1 MEIKMKSA
9 LMALVV
15 LSCVFSVVEA
25 QSNPH
30 YMSTDPAIRQMKISM
45 NMPSTPMVTDP
56 AIIEMLISMNMPQ
69 YAGNAPTETIAGN
82 WQLNLSDG
90 SQINL
95 TLQQSG
101 SALFGK
107 GNITADSVSQGAY
120 AAGSISGNGMR
131 LEVVP
136 ESGRGLYV
144 ISVDIS
150 SAPFVG
156 NYVAFIAGSEAQS
169 GTLKASK
176 NPTNG

>member
-1 MEIKMKSA
+1 MKSA
-9 LMALVV
+9 LIVLVV
-15 LSCVFSVVEA
+15 LSCVLSVVEA

-30 YMSTDPAIRQMKISM
+30 YMSTDPAIRQMEMSM
-45 NMPSTPMVTDP
+45 NIPGTPMVTDP
-56 AIIEMLISMNMPQ
+56 AIREMLISMNMPQ

-107 GNITADSVSQGAY
+107 GNITADSVSQGVY

-144 ISVDIS
+144 ISVDITS
-150 SAPFVG
+150 PPFVG
-156 NYVAFIAGSEAQS
+156 NYVAFIAGSEAQT
-169 GTLKASK
+169 GTLTASK
-176 NPTNG
+176 NANNA